1 MIRHAAASRARR
13 TQSWTDAVTPVQ
25 LDTIPARGVSGRNS
39 ALIKRISP
47 TSEYKAR
54 TRLVRW
60 LRTWVEAAGQR
71 LFTRDDL
78 LAVHHGW
85 QITTRCGG
93 LGRQY
98 RDPRFD
104 TLRSCPRCA
113 GSGTAGGGPCGTCA
127 ATGRVTV
134 PTSTAWEVRADDA
147 GSLTPAE

>member
-1 MIRHAAASRARR
+1 M
-13 TQSWTDAVTPVQ
+13 TKVT
-25 LDTIPARGVSGRNS
+25 
-39 ALIKRISP
+39 SP
-47 TSEYKAR
+47 TSEFKAR

-60 LRTWVEAAGQR
+60 LRKQAETAGQR
-71 LFTRDDL
+71 LFARDDL
-78 LAVHHGW
+78 RAVEHGW

-113 GSGTAGGGPCGTCA
+113 GSGTADGEPCGVCA

-134 PTSTAWEVRADDA
+134 HAS
-147 GSLTPAE
+147 PAPGGEGR

>member
-1 MIRHAAASRARR
+1 M
-13 TQSWTDAVTPVQ
+13 
-25 LDTIPARGVSGRNS
+25 
-39 ALIKRISP
+39 IKRTSP
-47 TSEYKAR
+47 TSGYKAR

-60 LRTWVEAAGQR
+60 LRTRVEAAGQR

-78 LAVHHGW
+78 MAVHHGW

-113 GSGTAGGGPCGTCA
+113 GNGTTGGEPCGTCA

-134 PTSTAWEVRADDA
+134 QDLYCPGGECR
-147 GSLTPAE
+147 